1 MLKKAFS
8 VVIAMAGIGTC
19 CGNLNY
25 EEKATLNL
33 LNYVS
38 KEKWGAYY
46 TLQIGQQL
54 INGQRDQQKR
64 LSHVPYD
71 FSGKTVLDIGA
82 NSGGMLLA
90 IADKIR
96 YGVGIEFNSKLVNVA
111 NKLKSYYGTNNLDFY
126 VFDLDK
132 EPLGC
137 ISDFLKAKQVDICFL
152 LSVTLWIK
160 KWKEVIDYAHKISK
174 DLLFEA
180 TGSSTEKTRQQ
191 MEYLQTKYNDIK
203 LLSPISDDDAHVKGR
218 KLYFCSNKI

>member
-1 MLKKAFS
+1 MVGKSFC
-8 VVIAMAGIGTC
+8 VIMVMVSIGTC
-19 CGNLNY
+19 CAVLNY
-25 EEKATLNL
+25 EEKATLSL
-33 LNYVS
+33 LKYVS

-54 INGQRDQQKR
+54 INGQRNQKQR

-71 FSGKTVLDIGA
+71 FSGKTVLDIGSNA
-82 NSGGMLLA
+82 GGMLLA
-90 IADKIR
+90 IADKIH

-132 EPLGC
+132 EPLSC
-137 ISDFLKAKQVDICFL
+137 ISDFLKGKQVDICFL

-180 TGSSTEKTRQQ
+180 SGSRTEKTRQQ
-191 MEYLQTKYNDIK
+191 MEYLQTKYRDIK
-203 LLSPISDDDAHVKGR
+203 LLSEISDDDEHVKGR